1 MELVSL
7 VRLEGVAKH
16 VLLPDDTRLD
26 ILRGIDLEI
35 GAGDHVAIV
44 GRSGSGKSTLLNL
57 MGMLDAPSEGSVA
70 FRGEPVRRMRKARL
84 DRLRGRNVGFV
95 FQQFNL
101 LAGRTALE
109 NVMMPLGYARGREFW
124 TRRAAATRMLE
135 RVGLGHRIESTPE
148 QLSGGE
154 QQRVAIARALVRRP
168 ALILADEPT
177 GALDVETG
185 SSVMALLD
193 EIASEADAALV
204 TITHDLNVAAR
215 ARRHYRLDAGVL
227 TSFQLDLPA
236 NAAAA
241 DASGLA
247 ANIDDGTDAATTV
260 AAAGAVETHPGTDLA
275 ADVDAD
281 DAEAVPDA
289 ASEADTAPDPIGAP
303 S

>member
-1 MELVSL
+1 MSL

-16 VLLPDDTRLD
+16 VLLPDDSRLD
-26 ILRGIDLEI
+26 ILRGIDLAVA
-35 GAGDHVAIV
+35 AGDHVAIV

-57 MGMLDAPSEGSVA
+57 MGMLDRPSEGAVW
-70 FRGEPVRRMRKARL
+70 FRGDPVRKMRRGKL

-109 NVMMPLGYARGREFW
+109 NVEMPLGYASGREFW
-124 TRRAAATRMLE
+124 RRRRTATEMLE
-135 RVGLGHRIESTPE
+135 RVGLGHRLESTPE
-148 QLSGGE
+148 QMSGGE

-185 SSVMALLD
+185 ATVMELLD
-193 EIASEADAALV
+193 DIASEADAALV
-204 TITHDLNVAAR
+204 TITHDLHVAAR

-227 TSFQLDLPA
+227 TRFDLGGAPTPA
-236 NAAAA
+236 EANPSAPE
-241 DASGLA
+241 LA
-247 ANIDDGTDAATTV
+247 ASVEEPGVEAGAGPTRPEAPSGV
-260 AAAGAVETHPGTDLA
+260 PSEGGGGVGAVE
-275 ADVDAD
+275 
-281 DAEAVPDA
+281 A
-289 ASEADTAPDPIGAP
+289 ASREDEPERAEVA